1 MKTEKKNLN
10 QTYFQNSNLL
20 KKTIFRKWKQEIK
33 TENKNVN
40 QTHPSG
46 GSTMRP
52 AGAYARAQLGI
63 FFGYKPNIFLLVL
76 KNK

>member
-1 MKTEKKNLN
+1 MWMLN
-10 QTYFQNSNLL
+10 KDNIGS
-20 KKTIFRKWKQEIK
+20 
-33 TENKNVN
+33 VCG
-40 QTHPSG
+40 SG

>member
-1 MKTEKKNLN
+1 MQWEDTRILN
-10 QTYFQNSNLL
+10 SRDFAVLYLYIHEFFHLFIHLFINS
-20 KKTIFRKWKQEIK
+20 TI
-33 TENKNVN
+33 
-40 QTHPSG
+40 SG

>member
-1 MKTEKKNLN
+1 MGT
-10 QTYFQNSNLL
+10 T
-20 KKTIFRKWKQEIK
+20 
-33 TENKNVN
+33 
-40 QTHPSG
+40 SG